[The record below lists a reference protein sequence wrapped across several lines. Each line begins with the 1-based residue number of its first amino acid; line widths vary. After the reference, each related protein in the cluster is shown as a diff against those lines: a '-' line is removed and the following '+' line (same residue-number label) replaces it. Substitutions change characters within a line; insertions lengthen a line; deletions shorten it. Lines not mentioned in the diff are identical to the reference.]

1 LTNTIYDFTIEQK
14 ANIGDGSVR
23 KVNILGVS
31 HRKHELNNFYML
43 REKGQQAFNFV
54 HFTRPV
60 VIVLDGVEHLTDN
73 NACILYSPG
82 HRQEYKSHNGLLIN
96 DYITFQIDELDF
108 PARFNLPE
116 NEIFYVHKGDEITNR
131 LEWISWAVADK
142 TEPHGADI
150 DDAVMELFAILPKLR
165 IDNHPS
171 LKRMFETK
179 QRFVALRNEMRK
191 APQNWSVEQMAKQ
204 VWLTRSRFS
213 VLYQEFFN
221 ISPNADLMNM
231 KTELAKTLLKT
242 TDEPISNISQMCGYA
257 SVEYFIRMFNE
268 RVKKTPLQYRKA
280 HKNGG

>member
-1 LTNTIYDFTIEQK
+1 ML
-14 ANIGDGSVR
+14 

-43 REKGQQAFNFV
+43 REEGQPALNFV
-54 HFTRPV
+54 HFTCPV
-60 VIVLDGVEHLTDN
+60 VIILDGVEHITDS
-73 NACILYSPG
+73 NACILYTPG

-96 DYITFQIDELDF
+96 DYITFQIDDPDF

-150 DDAVMELFAILPKLR
+150 EEAVIELFSILPRLR
-165 IDNHPS
+165 IDNHPG

-179 QRFVALRNEMRK
+179 QRFTALREDMRK
-191 APQNWSVEQMAKQ
+191 APQNWSVELMAKH

-221 ISPNADLMNM
+221 ISPNADLMDM
-231 KTELAKTLLKT
+231 KTELAKNLLKT
-242 TDEPISNISQMCGYA
+242 TDESISNISKMCGYA

-280 HKNGG
+280 HR